1 MIPSNGS
8 SSVAAIRMSTLIWWE
23 PIVVLHHSSSSTSV
37 DSHYLVF
44 CSGVLWWGRMLMLRR
59 GTNSQGHSVWTP
71 GCHQKYFGD
80 GYSFFPPLL
89 LFLGVFLSSVADGML
104 CITVAALQYT
114 GTEVFLRAIRANR
127 TPQTTGGGRY
137 LKWTEMWQ
145 SANGCSTESKHSMLC
160 SSTLIK
166 ILHGPMMVTA
176 DPLRWTHSRLLN
188 FYW

>member
-1 MIPSNGS
+1 MR
-8 SSVAAIRMSTLIWWE
+8 AHCE
-23 PIVVLHHSSSSTSV
+23 STS
-37 DSHYLVF
+37 SQQFYIGRRPLSGLLQRCPLVGEDADAAERYELAR
-44 CSGVLWWGRMLMLRR
+44 SLSLDARLPPEVLRR
-59 GTNSQGHSVWTP
+59 RI
-71 GCHQKYFGD
+71 FI
-80 GYSFFPPLL
+80 
-89 LFLGVFLSSVADGML
+89 LSSLTFISSRIFIL
-104 CITVAALQYT
+104 CNW
-114 GTEVFLRAIRANR
+114 GDAIRANR

-137 LKWTEMWQ
+137 LKWIQMWQ